1 MPVEEP
7 RILLIGRTPA
17 ADVPAALARSGRVAA
32 VPDLAQAGEVAG
44 PIDCVVHAGPPEG
57 GRALLDLA
65 GRFSPV
71 PPVFVVA
78 ALPGPVEDDLIRA
91 GVEAGVD
98 PARLERLAPLV
109 ERALQ
114 RPAPDAATLAAKL
127 ALAEERLGNL
137 VKRVSGIAYEVDPV
151 SGEFTW
157 VGPQTEQILG
167 YPAADWLA
175 PGFWNRRCHQADQAA
190 ADAAWRREVAAGR
203 DYTLEYRM
211 IAADGRTVW
220 FQDWGTIERRAGE
233 PPRVAGLMVDVS
245 RLKELEE
252 TSHLL
257 SQLTARHT
265 GEEFFRTL
273 VLALTKALGVRF
285 ALVGEVRGRDRD
297 RITTVALAVD
307 GELAESVTYPIAG
320 TPCGVVALGTSHF
333 VPTGAQSQYPG
344 CVAIQRLGADSYF
357 GLPLFGSADVPIGVL
372 VVLDDTP
379 FERTEAIETVLSL
392 SAARAGAELERRRNE
407 EQRGMLQAQLVQAQ
421 KMEAIGTLAGGIA
434 HDFNNILMGI
444 LGNAEM
450 AKDELETWNPVH
462 AYLAEILR
470 ATHRARDVVQRILTF
485 SRKREP
491 ERRATSLA
499 QIIGDATILLRAS
512 LPATIELTLE
522 LANDAPPI
530 DADPGQI
537 HQVVMNL
544 VTNAAQA
551 IGTGSGTITI
561 REAIVDVDPELA
573 RTHVHLAERRY
584 LRLSVYDTGR
594 GMDRDTLGRIF
605 EPFFTTKAPGEGTG
619 LGLAVVHGI
628 VEEHDGVIVV
638 DSDLGHGTVFHVY
651 LPAIDRVAPAPP
663 GPSSAIPLGRGQHIL
678 LVDDEPAIVRVG
690 RQMLERLGY
699 RVTAVNSA
707 RAALAAFS
715 AAPGSF
721 DLVLSDL
728 TMPEQTGLDLCQRL
742 RLIHPSVGFVLAS
755 GHPDVLDAPCPPG
768 VDAILSKP
776 FATARLAHVLDRILR
791 PPVPS

>member
-1 MPVEEP
+1 MPVEEL
-7 RILLIGRTPA
+7 RILLIGQNPAVDLPA
-17 ADVPAALARSGRVAA
+17 AFPGARIDA
-32 VPDLAQAGEVAG
+32 VPDLAHAGGAAG
-44 PIDCVVHAGPPEG
+44 GGFDCVIHTGLPE
-57 GRALLDLA
+57 RASALLAFVRTL
-65 GRFSPV
+65 RPV

-78 ALPGPVEDDLIRA
+78 EAAGSAEDELIRA
-91 GVEAGVD
+91 GVEAVLD
-98 PARLERLAPLV
+98 PARIERLPALVDRARARPNPDLAGELLVARERLSSLV
-109 ERALQ
+109 ERV
-114 RPAPDAATLAAKL
+114 R
-127 ALAEERLGNL
+127 
-137 VKRVSGIAYEVDPV
+137 GIAYQIDPA

-157 VGPQTEQILG
+157 VGPQAEQILG
-167 YPAADWLA
+167 YPVASWLT
-175 PGFWNRRCHQADQAA
+175 PGFWPSHCHPADRAA
-190 ADAAWRREVAAGR
+190 AHALWRREVAAGR
-203 DYTLEYRM
+203 DYALEYRM
-211 IAADGRTVW
+211 TAADGQTVW
-220 FQDWGTIERRAGE
+220 FQDWGTIEQRPAE
-233 PPRVAGLMVDVS
+233 PPRIAGLMVDVS

-252 TSHLL
+252 TSRLL

-273 VLALTKALGVRF
+273 VLALTKALDVRF

-297 RITTVALAVD
+297 RITTVALAID
-307 GELAESVTYPIAG
+307 GELAESLTYPTAG
-320 TPCGVVALGTSHF
+320 TPCGVVSLGTGHF
-333 VPTGAQSQYPG
+333 VPTGAQSQYPA
-344 CVAIQRLGADSYF
+344 CAAIQRLGADSYF
-357 GLPLFGSADVPIGVL
+357 GLPLFGSSDVPIGVL

-407 EQRGMLQAQLVQAQ
+407 EQRGLLQAQLVQAQ

-450 AKDELETWNPVH
+450 AKDELEAWNPVH

-491 ERRATSLA
+491 ERRAASLA
-499 QIIGDATILLRAS
+499 QIIEDAAILLRAS

-522 LANDAPPI
+522 LAEDAPPI

-551 IGTGSGTITI
+551 IGAGRGTITI
-561 REAIVDVDPELA
+561 RESIVDVDPELA
-573 RTHVHLAERRY
+573 RTHVRLAERRY

-594 GMDRDTLGRIF
+594 GMDRDTLARIF

-628 VEEHDGVIVV
+628 VEEHEGVIVV
-638 DSDLGHGTVFHVY
+638 DSDLGRGTVFHVY
-651 LPAIDRVAPAPP
+651 LPAIERVALTPP
-663 GPSSAIPLGRGQHIL
+663 GPTSAIPLGRGQHVL

-699 RVTAVNSA
+699 RVTAVDSA
-707 RAALAAFS
+707 RAAVEAFA

-742 RLIHPSVGFVLAS
+742 RLIHPTVSFVLAS
-755 GHPDVLDAPCPPG
+755 GHPDVLDAACPPG